1 MLSLFAKGVPK
12 TKNPGKFPG
21 FLQIFF
27 IKAPKRGQMHQESL
41 RLTP

>member
-12 TKNPGKFPG
+12 LKNPKKISG
-21 FLQIFF
+21 FFSNLF